1 MKKDKIQLQ
10 KTKEYEIR
18 ASYTDEVS
26 ELEKRTGFLRKR
38 LRQRGLFY
46 LRMTEFCHYILMI
59 LKSHYMEMGHG
70 GQFMAEPDLG
80 RSIPGS
86 R

>member
-26 ELEKRTGFLRKR
+26 ELEKKNR
-38 LRQRGLFY
+38 
-46 LRMTEFCHYILMI
+46 ILAKEI
-59 LKSHYMEMGHG
+59 A
-70 GQFMAEPDLG
+70 AEGIVLLEIG
-80 RSIPGS
+80 RAHV
-86 R
+86 